1 MPTTAGTEETEAS
14 GFDWTGFFDNLVST
28 GLPVEGIRQAQ
39 ADLERI
45 GSQAQQRASEV
56 AAKGVEQTAFKPFT
70 VTTGVGSGAVD
81 AQGGFTTTLSPQQQ
95 ALQDT
100 LFGGAGQLAGQATAG
115 YDPRY
120 EQLANQAYGGVSG
133 LMSQAQQAA
142 LDAGGMDRGAR
153 ESQVYGQLR
162 ALQSPEEERQRL
174 ALENRMASQGR
185 LGVSTSQFGG
195 TPEQLA
201 MAKAQS
207 EAQNQASLMAMQQSG
222 VEQQQALQRAA
233 GLQGLTSGMFGMG
246 TQARMTPRQLQGVDL
261 QNLAGM
267 MSTGYAPEAELLNQ
281 LQAGTN
287 IANISDTAR
296 RQASME
302 RAESKMSGLSAN
314 LESQRLRGDIFRE
327 ALGSAGN
334 IIGGGVSGGGL
345 FSSLIDAGGDAADWI
360 KKILNL

>member
-1 MPTTAGTEETEAS
+1 MALIDDLLGLGFDVTAATKMMDSIKEFGEGAEERAGVIGTEAY
-14 GFDWTGFFDNLVST
+14 DAM
-28 GLPVEGIRQAQ
+28 Q
-39 ADLERI
+39 
-45 GSQAQQRASEV
+45 
-56 AAKGVEQTAFKPFT
+56 FKPFT
-70 VTTGVGSGAVD
+70 VTSGVGSTTTD
-81 AQGGFTTTLSPQQQ
+81 AEGGFTMNLSPEQQ
-95 ALQDT
+95 AVQDT
-100 LFGGAGQLAGQATAG
+100 LFGGAGGLAGQATAE
-115 YDPRY
+115 YDPIY

-133 LMSQAQQAA
+133 LMSQAQKAA
-142 LDAGGMDRGAR
+142 LDAGSMDRGAR

-174 ALENRMASQGR
+174 SLENRLAAQGR
-185 LGVSTSQFGG
+185 LGTRTEQFGG

-222 VEQQQALQRAA
+222 AEQQQALQRAA

-345 FSSLIDAGGDAADWI
+345 FSSLIDAGGYAADWI

>member
-1 MPTTAGTEETEAS
+1 MALIDDLLGLGFDVTAATKMMDSIKEFGEGAEERAGVIGTEAY
-14 GFDWTGFFDNLVST
+14 DAM
-28 GLPVEGIRQAQ
+28 Q
-39 ADLERI
+39 
-45 GSQAQQRASEV
+45 
-56 AAKGVEQTAFKPFT
+56 FKPFT
-70 VTTGVGSGAVD
+70 VTSGVGSTTTD
-81 AQGGFTTTLSPQQQ
+81 AEGGFTMNLSPEQQ
-95 ALQDT
+95 AVQDT
-100 LFGGAGQLAGQATAG
+100 LFGGAGGLAGQATAE
-115 YDPRY
+115 YDPIY

-133 LMSQAQQAA
+133 LMSQAQKAA
-142 LDAGGMDRGAR
+142 LDAGSMDRGAR
-153 ESQVYGQLR
+153 ESQVYDQLR

-174 ALENRMASQGR
+174 SLENRLAAQGR
-185 LGVSTSQFGG
+185 LGTRTEQFGG

-222 VEQQQALQRAA
+222 AEQQQALQRAA